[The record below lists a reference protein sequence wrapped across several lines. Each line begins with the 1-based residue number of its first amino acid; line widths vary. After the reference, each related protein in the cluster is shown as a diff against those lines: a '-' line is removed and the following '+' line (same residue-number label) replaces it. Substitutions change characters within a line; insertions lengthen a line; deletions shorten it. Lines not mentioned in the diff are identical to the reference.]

1 MKSKGFTLIELLVVI
16 AIIGI
21 LSSVVLVSLQQARL
35 KSQTTAYREYTKEV
49 MKALELYKAE
59 NGSYPYEGVDDY
71 TDYLLSDL
79 IAGPLA
85 PYLSSYTIPSGL
97 QISGEIQYQSRISAG
112 LANSRYSCNRPL
124 DEYTQRAIEPY
135 LLYVQSSITDL
146 DLPKVYDDSA
156 ILDGVYCASLL
167 AS

>member
-1 MKSKGFTLIELLVVI
+1 MKTKGFTLIELLVVI

-21 LSSVVLVSLQQARL
+21 LSSVVMIGLQQARL
-35 KSQTTAYREYTKEV
+35 RSQVTAYREYTKEV

-59 NGSYPYEGVDDY
+59 NGSYPYEAESDVDDY
-71 TDYLLSDL
+71 YLSDL

-85 PYLSSYTIPSGL
+85 PYLSTYNIPSGL

-112 LANSRYSCNRPL
+112 DANNNYSCNRPL
-124 DEYTQRAIEPY
+124 DIYTQRTVEPY

-146 DLPKVYDDSA
+146 DLPKVYADNA
-156 ILDGVYCASLL
+156 ILPGVCCASLL